1 MDRILAHRAGD
12 SVAVAVD
19 DIAAGDDV
27 RGRALDGGGTVSV
40 RARDAVPLGHKLAL
54 RDLPQGS
61 EVIEYGVPIGE
72 ATAPI
77 RTGDHVHIHNLRSIR
92 WRTSELAAG
101 TTSEH

>member
-19 DIAAGDDV
+19 DIAAGDEV
-27 RGRALDGGGTVSV
+27 SGRALDGGGTVAV

-54 RDLPQGS
+54 RDLAEGS

-77 RTGDHVHIHNLRSIR
+77 QSGDHVHVHNLRSIR
-92 WRTSELAAG
+92 WGTPELATG
-101 TTSEH
+101 TNSEH